1 LDVFFYEAFAE
12 EAECLKHYLPAE
24 IRAGFTWKTVQEQ
37 GDTKPPAPLISIR
50 TQSLIPAAWAP
61 GLQGVLSRSTGYDHL
76 LAFRQQCGSNL
87 PCGHLSPYCSRAVA
101 EQAMLM
107 WTALMRNLQAQIDN
121 FPRFNRDGLTGRECA
136 HKTLLVVGVG
146 NIGYEVVRIGWGLDM
161 YVLGVD
167 IVERHPAV
175 VYVPINE
182 GLAAAD
188 IIVCAMNLTADNPG
202 YFSYRLLKKAKPGA
216 VFFINIS
223 RGELSPAGYLLR
235 LLDENRLAGIGLD
248 VFNHEGELADSLR
261 EGRISDDEEVVDLLQ
276 LGGRPNVI
284 LTPHNAFNTQEA
296 VARKARLSVEQAE
309 HFLKHGEFLQPV
321 PVVKE
326 NI

>member
-12 EAECLKHYLPAE
+12 EAEGLKHYLPEE

-76 LAFRQQCGSNL
+76 LAFRRQCGSNL
-87 PCGHLSPYCSRAVA
+87 PCGHLPPYCSRAVA
-101 EQAMLM
+101 EQAMLLWM
-107 WTALMRNLQAQIDN
+107 ALLRNLQAQIDK
-121 FPRFNRDGLTGRECA
+121 FSSFNRDGLTGRECA

-146 NIGYEVVRIGWGLDM
+146 NLGYEVVGIGRGLDM
-161 YVLGVD
+161 NVLGVD
-167 IVERHPAV
+167 IVERHPSV

-182 GLAAAD
+182 GLPAAD
-188 IIVCAMNLTADNPG
+188 IIVCAMNLTAGNPG
-202 YFSYRLLKKAKPGA
+202 YFSYRLLKKAKSGA
-216 VFFINIS
+216 VFINIS
-223 RGELSPAGYLLR
+223 RGELSPAGDLLR
-235 LLDENRLAGIGLD
+235 LLDENHLSGVGLD
-248 VFNHEGELADSLR
+248 VFNHEGELAGSLR
-261 EGRISDDEEVVDLLQ
+261 EGRRSDDPEVVDLLQ

-284 LTPHNAFNTQEA
+284 LTPHNAFNTREA

-321 PVVKE
+321 PEVKE
-326 NI
+326 NL